1 MTNIYSIIESFG
13 RQFWVEPNKFQ
24 DFSNFK
30 LTRKV
35 PSSKSKQFRIDYS
48 HTPEKAAS
56 VLFDRVMFFAD
67 QDNVHLGK
75 PLLEGFRV
83 EGDLLPGIHK
93 KSKLFVFK
101 MRSKKRFRRKIGYR
115 LSTRRIR
122 FNNIL
127 QIVSAKTKSNLQI
140 LVKGSAIN
148 SK

>member
-30 LTRKV
+30 LTKKN
-35 PSSKSKQFRIDYS
+35 SNSKSKQFRIDYS
-48 HTPEKAAS
+48 HAPEKATS
-56 VLFDRVMFFAD
+56 ILFDRVMFFAD
-67 QDNVHLGK
+67 QNNVQLGK

-83 EGDLLPGIHK
+83 EGSLLPGIHK

-115 LSTRRIR
+115 VSTRRIR
-122 FNNIL
+122 FDNIL
-127 QIVSAKTKSNLQI
+127 QIAKTKSNLQV
-140 LVKGSAIN
+140 LVKGSGIKSN
-148 SK
+148 